1 MTPNVVLKTE
11 RLILREFEE
20 SDWEAVHFYGSDLE
34 VVRYMPWRPNSVE
47 NTRKLIQRAIAHQ
60 RDDPRREYELAVT
73 LRAGGGLI
81 GGCGITMTSSQHR
94 GAYIGYCFDKRV
106 WGKGYATEA
115 ARAIVAF
122 GFEHLGLRRI
132 VATCDTENLASARVM
147 EKIGMTREG
156 RMREDMQIRGRRRDS
171 FLYAILKHEW
181 QEPDAYHTR

>member
-1 MTPNVVLKTE
+1 MTPNVVLQTE
-11 RLILREFEE
+11 SLILREFKE
-20 SDWEAVHFYGSDLE
+20 SDWEAVHVYGSDLE
-34 VVRYMPWRPNSVE
+34 VVRYMPWGPNSVKD
-47 NTRKLIQRAIAHQ
+47 TQDYIQRVSAHQ
-60 RDDPRREYELAVT
+60 QDDPRKVYELAVT

-115 ARAIVAF
+115 AQAIVAF
-122 GFEHLGLRRI
+122 GFEDLGLRRI

-156 RMREDMQIRGRRRDS
+156 RMREDMQIRNQWRDS
-171 FLYAILKHEW
+171 FLYSILKHEW
-181 QEPDAYHTR
+181 FKPDTHHTR

>member
-1 MTPNVVLKTE
+1 VTPNVVSKTE

-20 SDWEAVHFYGSDLE
+20 SDWEAVHLYGSDLE
-34 VVRYMPWRPNSVE
+34 VVRYMPWGPNSVE
-47 NTRKLIQRAIAHQ
+47 DTQDFIQRVIAHQ
-60 RDDPRREYELAVT
+60 GDNPRREYELAVT
-73 LRAGGGLI
+73 LRAGGRLI
-81 GGCGITMTSSQHR
+81 GGCGIHAVSPQHLR
-94 GAYIGYCFDKRV
+94 GFIGYCLDKRV

-115 ARAIVAF
+115 ARAILAF

-156 RMREDMQIRGRRRDS
+156 RMREDTKIRGRWRDS